1 MLLRCTKPR
10 PPRFLGS
17 WMFLVRFS
25 NFRKRVSSFE
35 RALFTEGFRTLSR
48 IVARTRGDHLGRLY
62 LLRLRGCD
70 VKSAPRMLR
79 KGTTM
84 GTKFRLFF
92 LDRLEKPISLPF
104 SFFTMEIINS
114 TRMKFSTVKLLHQFF
129 SLRRTV
135 EIFNPGINWT
145 SHAEAIQISRVF
157 WESKVKHAF
166 RGKGRRAKS
175 VWGKLGSLLSGFT
188 VARAHVSRGQW
199 SG

>member
-48 IVARTRGDHLGRLY
+48 IVARTRGDHPGRLY

-70 VKSAPRMLR
+70 VKSARMLR

-135 EIFNPGINWT
+135 EIFNPVL
-145 SHAEAIQISRVF
+145 IQRRTQKRFKFLEFSGNRR
-157 WESKVKHAF
+157 WSTRSE
-166 RGKGRRAKS
+166 GKGDERKVFEGNFDRC
-175 VWGKLGSLLSGFT
+175 
-188 VARAHVSRGQW
+188 
-199 SG
+199 

>member
-10 PPRFLGS
+10 PPCFLGS

-48 IVARTRGDHLGRLY
+48 IVARTRGDHPGRLY

-70 VKSAPRMLR
+70 VKSARMLR